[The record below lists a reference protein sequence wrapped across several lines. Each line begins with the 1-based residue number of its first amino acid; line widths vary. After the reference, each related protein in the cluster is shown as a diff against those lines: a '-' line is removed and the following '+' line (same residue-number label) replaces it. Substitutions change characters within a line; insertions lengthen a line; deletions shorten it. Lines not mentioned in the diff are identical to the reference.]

1 MSSTNW
7 PIDLRHR
14 PEWTF
19 MPVGVALSF
28 LLSVASVCQANDEA
42 PAKDPADQK
51 ASADSPSPELSPE
64 DVIRFQVGALSGK
77 GDRSQRIKRCY
88 RFASP
93 ANRQNT
99 GPIEKFERMIRSPE
113 YAALLDARRFLVGR
127 AHVESPELVHLLVT
141 LVDGDGN
148 LTCYRCFLTKQSE
161 PPYRNCWMTDAVVRV
176 GRFEHEKIVPPK
188 PNDDAETI

>member
-1 MSSTNW
+1 
-7 PIDLRHR
+7 
-14 PEWTF
+14 
-19 MPVGVALSF
+19 MPVGVTLVV
-28 LLSVASVCQANDEA
+28 LLSVAHVGHADDAA
-42 PAKDPADQK
+42 PAKEPVDRN
-51 ASADSPSPELSPE
+51 ASADSPSPKLSPE

-77 GDRSQRIKRCY
+77 GELAQRIKRCY

-127 AHVESPELVHLLVT
+127 AHVESPELAHLLVT
-141 LVDGDGN
+141 LVDGDGT
-148 LTCYRCFLTKQSE
+148 LTCYRCFLTKQSA
-161 PPYRNCWMTDAVVRV
+161 PPYRDCWMTDAVVRV
-176 GRFEHEKIVPPK
+176 GRFEQEKIVPPK

>member
-1 MSSTNW
+1 
-7 PIDLRHR
+7 
-14 PEWTF
+14 
-19 MPVGVALSF
+19 LSF
-28 LLSVASVCQANDEA
+28 ANVGQTNDET
-42 PAKDPADQK
+42 PAKNLAEQK
-51 ASADSPSPELSPE
+51 ASADSPSPKLSPE
-64 DVIRFQVGALSGK
+64 DVIKFQVGALSEK
-77 GDRSQRIKRCY
+77 GDLSQRIKRCY

-99 GPIEKFERMIRSPE
+99 GPIEKFEKMIRSPE

-161 PPYRNCWMTDAVVRV
+161 PPYRDCWMTDAVVRV
-176 GRFEHEKIVPPK
+176 GRFEQEKIAPPK
-188 PNDDAETI
+188 PNDDADTI